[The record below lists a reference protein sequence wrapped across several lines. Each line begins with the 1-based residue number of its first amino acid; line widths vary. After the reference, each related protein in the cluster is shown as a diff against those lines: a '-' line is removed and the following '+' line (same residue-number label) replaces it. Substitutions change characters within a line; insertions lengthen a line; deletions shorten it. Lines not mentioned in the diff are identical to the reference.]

1 MNSSECRVLDS
12 FDTATYHGGCSAED
26 PSGASGNGP
35 NELLRAIFILGMNL
49 LRLQTPEV
57 LHARRRAYELDVFWP
72 PPFAHRELAEKV
84 LSGDDSVLEALEP
97 ASPKIEL
104 RRFADAP
111 AEVRALIDPTW
122 QPPKL

>member
-1 MNSSECRVLDS
+1 MLLNR

-84 LSGDDSVLEALEP
+84 LSGDASVLEALEP

-111 AEVRALIDPTW
+111 AEVRALIDPSW